1 MDKKNILHLSI
12 VWVIYGALINRFI
25 WNNQLITLIPDIL
38 LFTLLFLDKPHKG
51 QFNLQSYVG
60 KTVVS
65 IFYFILI
72 LGIISSFVSST
83 PIAATLWGA
92 RQFFR
97 YGLMAYMIMLYFGPK
112 DIVWGR
118 KILYQSILWNMIFVV
133 IELSLGQTG
142 DAMGG
147 TFSGNGEFAFYL
159 IAITFISE
167 IEYFQHRLSIQKFII
182 IFGFCFIS
190 GVLAEI
196 KLLYMLL
203 PFTLYSGYV
212 LFKKFNIKQVIVL
225 MAAYF
230 FLIPTVKFML
240 SFYYDENY
248 IESTFDSEEV
258 NKYLENDYALQS
270 GKTQLLSFNRNTCIE
285 RSSTILFQDP
295 KAFLIGNG
303 IGSLTQSQLFKT
315 PLADVYHPTY
325 YFFFTFSYV
334 LLELGWLGFILFI
347 SFYACMAYRFYR
359 HYRNAKDIV
368 IKYWSSIGLFMT
380 CVSYIF
386 MWYNAIPYSNY
397 YFTFIL
403 FGLCFT
409 GIKKRKQ
416 KLFINKY
423 ARNDI

>member
-1 MDKKNILHLSI
+1 
-12 VWVIYGALINRFI
+12 
-25 WNNQLITLIPDIL
+25 
-38 LFTLLFLDKPHKG
+38 
-51 QFNLQSYVG
+51 
-60 KTVVS
+60 
-65 IFYFILI
+65 
-72 LGIISSFVSST
+72 
-83 PIAATLWGA
+83 
-92 RQFFR
+92 
-97 YGLMAYMIMLYFGPK
+97 
-112 DIVWGR
+112 
-118 KILYQSILWNMIFVV
+118 
-133 IELSLGQTG
+133 
-142 DAMGG
+142 
-147 TFSGNGEFAFYL
+147 
-159 IAITFISE
+159 
-167 IEYFQHRLSIQKFII
+167 
-182 IFGFCFIS
+182 
-190 GVLAEI
+190 
-196 KLLYMLL
+196 
-203 PFTLYSGYV
+203 
-212 LFKKFNIKQVIVL
+212 

-359 HYRNAKDIV
+359 HYRNAKDII

-423 ARNDI
+423 AKK